1 MDDYSRNL
9 YLYLDGLETLA
20 REVRGDENIHIGIRP
35 YGFHA
40 GNNLALVAYP
50 YILCDMYR

>member
-35 YGFHA
+35 
-40 GNNLALVAYP
+40 
-50 YILCDMYR
+50 